1 MTSPILEFGLKEKH
15 NLFFKKYFTGQGYQ
29 GGFSSQVN
37 SFDINLELF
46 KAGRIWQF
54 YFIRLEIMMSGH
66 LVIKYVS
73 VKTELIL

>member
-1 MTSPILEFGLKEKH
+1 MTSGKV
-15 NLFFKKYFTGQGYQ
+15 
-29 GGFSSQVN
+29 SSQVN

-46 KAGRIWQF
+46 KAGGICLF
-54 YFIRLEIMMSGH
+54 YFIRLEIMMSSH